1 MLNWGSALLIL
12 GLVAEEVGVVFLS
25 HPPAFS

>member
-12 GLVAEEVGVVFLS
+12 GLVAVVSDKSAQASEALG
-25 HPPAFS
+25 A